1 MVITSHK
8 ETVLI
13 KQKGATKMNKL
24 TDLTLGI
31 KKCAF
36 IVAQILEDREPDFL
50 PCHSFAGVDFQTR
63 TLYNGREN
71 GLVFSMK
78 LYKEKAITDTVI
90 NVYVYEHRIA
100 DDICVTIW
108 EDSLIRD
115 TYTVKDIKDGD
126 KRYKDS
132 TYINK
137 SFNYNEYY
145 QCADYVY
152 ETFENFYN
160 EICGKKEKP
169 IILNSKSGR
178 GTISHFGLEGI

>member
-1 MVITSHK
+1 MVTTSHK

-115 TYTVKDIKDGD
+115 TYTVKNIKDGD

-160 EICGKKEKP
+160 EICGKKKEP
-169 IILNSKSGR
+169 IRLKNKSGM
-178 GTISHFGLEGI
+178 GKISHFGLEGI

>member
-1 MVITSHK
+1 
-8 ETVLI
+8 
-13 KQKGATKMNKL
+13 MNKL

-36 IVAQILEDREPDFL
+36 IAAQILEDREPDFL
-50 PCHSFAGVDFQTR
+50 PCR
-63 TLYNGREN
+63 
-71 GLVFSMK
+71 
-78 LYKEKAITDTVI
+78 
-90 NVYVYEHRIA
+90 
-100 DDICVTIW
+100 
-108 EDSLIRD
+108 
-115 TYTVKDIKDGD
+115 

-160 EICGKKEKP
+160 EICGKKKKP
-169 IILNSKSGR
+169 IRLKNKSGM
-178 GTISHFGLEGI
+178 GKISHFGLEGI